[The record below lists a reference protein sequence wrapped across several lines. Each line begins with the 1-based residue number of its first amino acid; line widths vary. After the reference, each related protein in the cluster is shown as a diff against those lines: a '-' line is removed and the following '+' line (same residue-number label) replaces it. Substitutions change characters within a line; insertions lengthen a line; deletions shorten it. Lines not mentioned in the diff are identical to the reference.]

1 MFFDPMQFLASK
13 EGWTRGG
20 GWSSSVKECHGS
32 RDSTWNAK
40 NVAPSQPMLMIVH
53 LVQVKI
59 LQSYY
64 QKISAKNYMMANFLI
79 YFKLKVDED
88 KTHTM
93 LLGISQIGRRRDL
106 RMDVAIGSELSQAIE
121 VNKLFGFQDHK
132 ILKWGEMIMTRKN
145 TKKTL
150 DWLLLADLQTSKQ
163 EHF

>member
-1 MFFDPMQFLASK
+1 
-13 EGWTRGG
+13 
-20 GWSSSVKECHGS
+20 
-32 RDSTWNAK
+32 
-40 NVAPSQPMLMIVH
+40 MLMIVH

-64 QKISAKNYMMANFLI
+64 QKISAQNYMMANFLI
-79 YFKLKVDED
+79 SFKLKVDED